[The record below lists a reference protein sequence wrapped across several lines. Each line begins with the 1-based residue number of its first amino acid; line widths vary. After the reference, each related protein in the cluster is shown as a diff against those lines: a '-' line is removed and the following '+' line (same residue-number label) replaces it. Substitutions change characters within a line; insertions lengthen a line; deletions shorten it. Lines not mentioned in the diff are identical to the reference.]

1 MGLIGYMQI
10 EIWLCFQFD
19 ECMVLSCRLVF
30 GFQQSNLIGS
40 NSWFGSGGEMLIF
53 EEMSLKF
60 DSFRTIL
67 LGFEA
72 FR

>member
-10 EIWLCFQFD
+10 EIWLCFQYD
-19 ECMVLSCRLVF
+19 ECMVLPCRLVF

-53 EEMSLKF
+53 
-60 DSFRTIL
+60 
-67 LGFEA
+67 
-72 FR
+72 